1 MKKLLLLSFILCALM
16 GCESN
21 SDEDQSSDETPLLAP
36 TVEGKWLYDVT
47 ANLPNTMY
55 EFRDGTRYTYYS
67 DSEDFSVEYWGS
79 LNTADAIPGTHEYTF
94 QNDTLTI
101 DLNFGNVQILPLIFE
116 CDGDRINFQDPE
128 SSDRYNLVRLGSD
141 CN

>member
-1 MKKLLLLSFILCALM
+1 MKNLLLLSFILCALM

-55 EFRDGTRYTYYS
+55 EFRDGTRYTYYN
-67 DSEDFSVEYWGS
+67 DSEDFSVEYWES

-94 QNDTLTI
+94 LNDTLTI

>member
-1 MKKLLLLSFILCALM
+1 MKKLLLLCFVLCAFM

-21 SDEDQSSDETPLLAP
+21 SDGSQSSDETTLQAP
-36 TVEGKWLYDVT
+36 TVEGRWLFDVA

-55 EFRDGTRYTYYS
+55 EFMDGTRYTYYS
-67 DSEDFSVEYWGS
+67 DLEDYSVEYWES
-79 LNTADAIPGTHEYTF
+79 LNTTDAIPGTHEYTF

-116 CDGDRINFQDPE
+116 CDGDLINFQDPE